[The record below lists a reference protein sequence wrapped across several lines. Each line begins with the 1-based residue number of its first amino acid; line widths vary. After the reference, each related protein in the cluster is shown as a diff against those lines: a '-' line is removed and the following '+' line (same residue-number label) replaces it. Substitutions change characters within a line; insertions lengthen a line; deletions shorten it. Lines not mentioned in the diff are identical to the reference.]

1 MMDILTGINTR
12 ATLQSEKASPEQ
24 VKNSAGG
31 FVFQI
36 SDEERLRRFLILGT
50 DGGTYYISAKD
61 LTKDNA
67 GVVIKMAQEDPVT
80 LLKVITDVSLRG
92 AAPKQNATIF
102 ALAIAC
108 SFGDEDHRKAAL
120 AAIPL
125 VCRTGTHLFL
135 FARYIEQFRGWGR
148 GLRRAVSSWY
158 LDKEAKDVAFQAVK
172 YRQREGW
179 SHRDLLRLSHPMT
192 VDPAMKATFEWI
204 TKQTTSLDT
213 PLIIEAF
220 IKANQPETS
229 LVDIA
234 SLVDSYGLTWEM
246 LPDHALA
253 SVDVW
258 ESLLTNN
265 MGMTALIRQLPR
277 LTRLGM
283 LPVMGGWTNNVVDR
297 LTDMNSLQKA
307 RIHPINL
314 LTAHKTYGSGHS
326 ERGTSTWSPTPKI
339 VDALDSAFYASF
351 GTIEPANKRTL
362 LAIDVSTSMTWH
374 PTAASLTPR
383 EASAAMALVTMATE
397 PEVGVVGFMGG
408 RSGFGY
414 GGYSSGLGSDGIDV
428 LKISPRQRM
437 GDVLKSMEGLP
448 FGSTDCALPMI
459 WAQKQKL
466 QIDTFVVYTDNE
478 TWAGDIH
485 PHQALRKYREWSG
498 INSKLVVVG
507 MEANDFSI
515 ADPKDPG
522 MMDVVGF
529 DPAVPQLITQFS
541 RGL

>member
-1 MMDILTGINTR
+1 MTDILTGFNTR
-12 ATLQSEKASPEQ
+12 VTLQSEKAAPEQ

-67 GVVIKMAQEDPVT
+67 GVVIKMAQEDPIT

-135 FARYIEQFRGWGR
+135 FARYVEQFRGWGR

-158 LDKEAKDVAFQAVK
+158 TSKDAENVAYQAVK

-179 SHRDLLRLSHPMT
+179 SHRDLLRLSHPT
-192 VDPAMKATFEWI
+192 TQNPAMRATFAWI
-204 TKQTTSLDT
+204 AQQTTGFET
-213 PLIIEAF
+213 PPLIEAF
-220 IKANQPETS
+220 LKANNPETTLS
-229 LVDIA
+229 DISNLV
-234 SLVDSYGLTWEM
+234 LSYGLTWEM
-246 LPDHALA
+246 LPDTALA

-258 ESLLTNN
+258 DSLLSRG
-265 MGMTALIRQLPR
+265 MGTTALIRQLPR

-283 LPVMGGWTNNVVDR
+283 LPIMGGWTDEVVR
-297 LTDMNSLQKA
+297 QITNPEKLLKA
-307 RIHPINL
+307 RVHPINIL
-314 LTAHKTYGSGHS
+314 AAHKTYSSGAS
-326 ERGTSTWSPTPKI
+326 ARGDSTWTPNQKV
-339 VDALDSAFYASF
+339 VDGLDSAFYNSF
-351 GTIEPANKRTL
+351 RNVEPANKRTL
-362 LAIDVSTSMTWH
+362 LALDLSTSMTWN
-374 PTAASLTPR
+374 PTASGLTPR
-383 EASAAMALVTMATE
+383 EASAAMAMVTMATE
-397 PEVGVVGFMGG
+397 PDVGVVGFTGG
-408 RSGFGY
+408 RRQAIENIG
-414 GGYSSGLGSDGIDV
+414 V
-428 LKISPRQRM
+428 VPISPRQRLN
-437 GDVLKSMEGLP
+437 DVIRTIDEQP
-448 FGSTDCALPMI
+448 FGSTDCALPML
-459 WAQKQKL
+459 WAKANKL
-466 QIDTFVVYTDNE
+466 AIDTFVVYTDNE
-478 TWAGDIH
+478 TWAGSIH
-485 PHQALRKYREWSG
+485 PHQALRQYREWSG

-507 MEANDFSI
+507 MEANEFSI
-515 ADPKDPG
+515 ANPQDPG

-529 DPAVPQLITQFS
+529 DSAVPQLITEFS